1 MKSLKKHCL
10 ELAILQLEF
19 SDIRSK
25 NQWGTF
31 YPLIAIYFA
40 TQNIGGA
47 KELVVLL

>member
-1 MKSLKKHCL
+1 LALGSLKPNRH
-10 ELAILQLEF
+10 
-19 SDIRSK
+19 

-31 YPLIAIYFA
+31 YLLIADFSA